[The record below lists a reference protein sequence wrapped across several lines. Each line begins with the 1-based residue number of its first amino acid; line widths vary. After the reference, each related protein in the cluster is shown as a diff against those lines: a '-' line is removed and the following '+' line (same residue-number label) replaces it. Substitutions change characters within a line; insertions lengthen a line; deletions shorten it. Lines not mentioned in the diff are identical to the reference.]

1 MTNFN
6 YDNYDDDTKAKY
18 DDGIEFLDD
27 DFSFDEE
34 DDDDNVYDIPRYSD
48 EPVAPHY
55 HKEKQET
62 IGQENIKLYQN
73 PCRCCYCS
81 ISFYQIYNCKRSGSI
96 WFNGKHHSY
105 RRQTNRFQTCLSVS

>member
-34 DDDDNVYDIPRYSD
+34 DDDDNVMIFHVTAMSLLL
-48 EPVAPHY
+48 H
-55 HKEKQET
+55 
-62 IGQENIKLYQN
+62 IIIK
-73 PCRCCYCS
+73 
-81 ISFYQIYNCKRSGSI
+81 K
-96 WFNGKHHSY
+96 
-105 RRQTNRFQTCLSVS
+105 NRKLLDRKY

>member
-34 DDDDNVYDIPRYSD
+34 DDDEEEDSSGLSD
-48 EPVAPHY
+48 FSDSA
-55 HKEKQET
+55 Q
-62 IGQENIKLYQN
+62 
-73 PCRCCYCS
+73 
-81 ISFYQIYNCKRSGSI
+81 
-96 WFNGKHHSY
+96 
-105 RRQTNRFQTCLSVS
+105 